1 MINVIKQQESS
12 PFTSVGKSF
21 EKNCILPGYVY
32 SFVLTIR
39 ARFVKSITFP
49 TFTKSSYDYY
59 VTCILILFRAYKR
72 RYEVG
77 GGHHLNIE

>member
-21 EKNCILPGYVY
+21 EKNCILPGYYVY

-49 TFTKSSYDYY
+49 IFNKSSYD
-59 VTCILILFRAYKR
+59 
-72 RYEVG
+72 
-77 GGHHLNIE
+77 

>member
-1 MINVIKQQESS
+1 MINVIEHQESS

-21 EKNCILPGYVY
+21 EKNCILPCYYVY

-39 ARFVKSITFP
+39 ARFVKSMTFP
-49 TFTKSSYDYY
+49 TFNKSSYNQY
-59 VTCILILFRAYKR
+59 VTCILILFRAHKR

-77 GGHHLNIE
+77 GCIT

>member
-1 MINVIKQQESS
+1 MINVMEQQESS

-21 EKNCILPGYVY
+21 EKNCILPGSYVY

-49 TFTKSSYDYY
+49 TFNKSSYD
-59 VTCILILFRAYKR
+59 
-72 RYEVG
+72 
-77 GGHHLNIE
+77 